1 MVELKCMG
9 DGYISD
15 YEGEPWHTGSWP
27 ACTAVASK
35 KKRRRRRSS
44 SLRQKRAAVEYT
56 GLHEDIDYTILVLM
70 ETQFKYTDAI
80 ASEVAAAYGVSSKE
94 DPVRGVEVL
103 PIKAK
108 VSYFPELL
116 LLLLANRR
124 TRKAWS

>member
-35 KKRRRRRSS
+35 KKKRRRRSN

-94 DPVRGVEVL
+94 DPVRGE
-103 PIKAK
+103 KC
-108 VSYFPELL
+108 FPSRRRFLTFLL
-116 LLLLANRR
+116 LLLLTNRR